1 MYLEEKVE
9 SIGWLEV
16 WESSADFDCPD
27 SPLPNRNESH
37 RSSEC
42 EELQKWS
49 RIIFS
54 FLTFYVE
61 TDA

>member
-27 SPLPNRNESH
+27 SPLPN
-37 RSSEC
+37 
-42 EELQKWS
+42 
-49 RIIFS
+49 
-54 FLTFYVE
+54 
-61 TDA
+61 